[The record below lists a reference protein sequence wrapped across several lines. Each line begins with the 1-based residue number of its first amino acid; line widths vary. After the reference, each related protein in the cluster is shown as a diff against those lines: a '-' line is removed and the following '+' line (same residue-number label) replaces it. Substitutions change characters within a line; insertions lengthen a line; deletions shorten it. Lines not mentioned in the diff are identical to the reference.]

1 MESVAGATPRASS
14 RLISASSR
22 LAVAGVI
29 LYIATAPLAEAQP
42 AAGSIVTH
50 QFMDFQAAAPTA
62 VDGAGNLYSTT
73 GLMPPA
79 PTTPGAAQPQ
89 PGGGTC
95 TLITPPSVFPA
106 PCYNAYIA
114 KTGPTGNTVFATFL
128 GGASNA
134 IGSAIAIDASGNVYV
149 TGTAGS
155 PFPTTTGP
163 AKPGNFLTAAFAAK
177 LSADGSKFLYVT
189 YLPACLAQPG
199 AIAVDPQG
207 DAYISGVTSTTSYPS
222 HACVVKL
229 SADGSAVVYSKILAG
244 SDQDSP
250 AASLAAGA
258 AGDVYVTGWTA
269 SPDFPVTAG
278 ALQTKLSGVRNAF
291 LTKLDPSG
299 NIVFSTYLG
308 GSGKDNG
315 NTVQVDASGDVYLAG
330 SSTSLDF
337 PTTRGTFEPQ
347 PVVPAASTSPGG
359 FVAKIAPDGRS
370 LIWST
375 YLDDPAM
382 LVLGPAGDLYI
393 LGGAGPGQIPVTPS
407 APLPCAPGGPE
418 QGGGDYVLHLSS
430 AGTLVDATWVNVP
443 AILPAGFGL
452 MNGGS
457 LVLSAAGTVAEITFG
472 GAGWSAPPCMTLS
485 PLNSATFLPTP
496 VIAGEFLT
504 FLGSGIGPAAGVAAP
519 FGPGGFP
526 VTLGGVQVFFG
537 GTPAPVLYAQSGQVN
552 VQAPMEL
559 SGQSSTTI
567 TLTYSGNTFGPVT
580 VPLNFAYPG
589 LFRLLVGL
597 TAQAMAQNQDGSLN
611 GPSNPAAPGSVVTF
625 WGTGFPAISPACP
638 TGGLNPDSA
647 VELPPAYS
655 VVMLGGGPVQYAGS
669 APALACGVTQINMQV
684 PPTASP
690 GPLLITPGV
699 CTNGGNTCQG
709 VQTGAILYIQ

>member
-1 MESVAGATPRASS
+1 MKSVTIATPRGSS

-29 LYIATAPLAEAQP
+29 LYLAGVHLAEAQP
-42 AAGSIVTH
+42 TAGRIVTH
-50 QFMDFQAAAPTA
+50 QFMDFETAAPTV
-62 VDGAGNLYSTT
+62 VDGAGNLYTTT

-79 PTTPGAAQPQ
+79 PTTASAAQPQ

-95 TLITPPSVFPA
+95 TLITPPSASPA
-106 PCYNAYIA
+106 PCYNAYIV
-114 KTGPTGNTVFATFL
+114 KTDPTGNMVFATYL
-128 GGASNA
+128 GGASNT
-134 IGSAIAIDASGNVYV
+134 IGSAIAIDASHNVYV
-149 TGTAGS
+149 AGTAGS

-163 AKPGNFLTAAFAAK
+163 AKPGNFLTAGFAAK

-189 YLPACLAQPG
+189 YLPACIAQPG
-199 AIAVDPQG
+199 AITVDPQG
-207 DAYISGVTSTTSYPS
+207 DAYISGVTSTTSYPA
-222 HACVVKL
+222 HACIVKL

-250 AASLAAGA
+250 SASLAADA
-258 AGDVYVTGWTA
+258 AGDVYVTGSTG

-278 ALQTKLSGVRNAF
+278 AFQSKLAGVRNAF

-308 GSGKDNG
+308 GSGKDSG
-315 NTVQVDASGDVYLAG
+315 NTLQVDASGAVYLAG
-330 SSTSLDF
+330 NSTSLDF
-337 PTTRGTFEPQ
+337 PTSAGTLEPQ

-359 FVAKIAPDGRS
+359 FVAKIAPDGKS

-375 YLDDPAM
+375 YLDGPAV

-393 LGGAGPGQIPVTPS
+393 LGGAGPGQIPITQS

-418 QGGGDYVLHLSS
+418 QGGGDYVMHLGS
-430 AGTLVDATWVNVP
+430 AGALVDATWVNVEP
-443 AILPAGFGL
+443 ILPAGFGL
-452 MNGGS
+452 MDDGS

-485 PLNSATFLPTP
+485 ALNSATLLPTP

-504 FLGSGIGPAAGVAAP
+504 FLGSGIGPAAGIAAP

-526 VTLGGVQVFFG
+526 VTLGGVQVFFD
-537 GTPAPVLYAQSGQVN
+537 GTPAPVLYAQAGQVN

-559 SGQSSTTI
+559 NGQSSTTI
-567 TLTYSGNTFGPVT
+567 TLTYGGNTFGPVT
-580 VPLNFAYPG
+580 IPLKFAYPG
-589 LFRLLVGL
+589 LFRLQVGL
-597 TAQAMAQNQDGSLN
+597 TAQAVAENQDGSLN

-647 VELPPAYS
+647 VELPSAYS
-655 VVMLGGGPVQYAGS
+655 VVMVGGGAVQYAGS
-669 APALACGVTQINMQV
+669 APTLACGVTQINMQV

-709 VQTGAILYIQ
+709 VPTGAILYVQ